1 MRRKLIPLLALC
13 MLLFSGCVQN
23 TRNSYDVPDNYS
35 VGIIRTNGSRNSSDI
50 LYFDANL
57 SQTGSIHYDYATMGE
72 LFYPPVIYDGSL
84 YIVPQ
89 GQANKKDEKT
99 ILRQDLDTFEQNE
112 YYLDQI
118 AIYGLSVDASAIF
131 AANNVNQQS
140 FINRIDRADGTVKT
154 VTYDNSYISIVYSYQ
169 DKLYA
174 FSSQSTPSGKNETLH
189 CLDPITLEELKR
201 IDISEFGCDVYSVTG
216 VGDTLYFAPM
226 VTSQD
231 TFNQI
236 VCAYD
241 ISTEEIST
249 IKFSDDVFHLLNMDD
264 KLYVTHGN
272 LVTGEGTTLSVY
284 EISTGKIDTYDLGVW
299 IGQIAI
305 NDDYLYLMGTGRIAK
320 YDLHTMK
327 KEMETEIPLEN
338 GDYLS
343 GIFTH

>member
-1 MRRKLIPLLALC
+1 M
-13 MLLFSGCVQN
+13 
-23 TRNSYDVPDNYS
+23 
-35 VGIIRTNGSRNSSDI
+35 
-50 LYFDANL
+50 
-57 SQTGSIHYDYATMGE
+57 
-72 LFYPPVIYDGSL
+72 
-84 YIVPQ
+84 
-89 GQANKKDEKT
+89 
-99 ILRQDLDTFEQNE
+99 
-112 YYLDQI
+112 
-118 AIYGLSVDASAIF
+118 
-131 AANNVNQQS
+131 
-140 FINRIDRADGTVKT
+140 
-154 VTYDNSYISIVYSYQ
+154 
-169 DKLYA
+169 YA

-249 IKFSDDVFHLLNMDD
+249 IKFSDDVFHLLIMDD

-327 KEMETEIPLEN
+327 KEMEAEITLEN

>member
-131 AANNVNQQS
+131 AANNINQQS
-140 FINRIDRADGTVKT
+140 FINRIDRADGTVKA

>member
-1 MRRKLIPLLALC
+1 MRRKLIPLLAFC

-57 SQTGSIHYDYATMGE
+57 SQRGSIHYDYATMGE

-131 AANNVNQQS
+131 AANNINQQS
-140 FINRIDRADGTVKT
+140 FINRIDRGDATVKT
-154 VTYDNSYISIVYSYQ
+154 VTYANSYISIVYSYQ

-249 IKFSDDVFHLLNMDD
+249 IKFPDDVFHLLNMDD